1 MTSEMQKNIKETYVN
16 IRNILIEARTKVT
29 HTVNFAMVQ
38 AYWSIGRIIV
48 EEEQKG
54 KNKANYGSYLIKE
67 LSKKLTDDF
76 GKGFTP
82 TNLKYIRRFYLI
94 FPNSHTLSDQ
104 LSWSHYRLLLKVKSK
119 RRPLEQQRI
128 FHKQRQCE
136 DKV

>member
-119 RRPLEQQRI
+119 R
-128 FHKQRQCE
+128 
-136 DKV
+136 